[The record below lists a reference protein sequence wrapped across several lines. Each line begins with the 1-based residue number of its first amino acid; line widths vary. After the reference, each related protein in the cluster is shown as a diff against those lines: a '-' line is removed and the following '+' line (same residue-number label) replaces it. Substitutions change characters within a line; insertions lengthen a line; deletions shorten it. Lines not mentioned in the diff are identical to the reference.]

1 MRGKLRVGMAGARA
15 PSFPARYRPGY
26 SLAGS
31 PGGRD
36 DAVAAGSVA
45 AVVVSPAPVGS
56 GQWAREDGMAARRP
70 LPVQEL
76 ALSGNAQ
83 GHCCSLQLH
92 ACSEFIKA

>member
-26 SLAGS
+26 SLAGTT
-31 PGGRD
+31 RWQQ
-36 DAVAAGSVA
+36 A